1 MADEKLERIYTVP
14 LGKAY
19 EYKRTNRVPRAVK
32 ILRQFVSRHMKTELD
47 SVLVSTS
54 VNNLLW
60 TRSIQKPPRRVK
72 VRVIRQDGVTR
83 VYLPDEMTEEEKKS
97 KKEAEEKAAKDKAE
111 KEKKEKETKKPE
123 ATRLPAEKAG
133 KGPHVGDANM
143 REPAASKPAEEKKPE
158 AKPAS
163 NPAPAQAKK

>member
-1 MADEKLERIYTVP
+1 MAEEKLERIYTVP

-32 ILRQFVSRHMKTELD
+32 LLRQFVSRHMKTELA

-72 VRVIRQDGVTR
+72 VRVIRQAGVTR
-83 VYLPDEMTEEEKKS
+83 VYLPDEMTEEEKKL
-97 KKEAEEKAAKDKAE
+97 KKDAEEKVAKDKAE

-123 ATRLPAEKAG
+123 AKP
-133 KGPHVGDANM
+133 V
-143 REPAASKPAEEKKPE
+143 ASKPAEEKKTE
-158 AKPAS
+158 AKPAPK
-163 NPAPAQAKK
+163 PAPAAPAKK